1 MERCK
6 YCVAE
11 GETLLSKMQ
20 VFAPDMNWL
29 RLWAVNGADDGL
41 RQREKA
47 RARTHACI
55 HSSLSTADASLF
67 LWQSRSSFQ
76 FRLGWDSVY
85 LSLFLCGS
93 VNLRRANHRT
103 ISVLYDFESSLN
115 SCTFPRFLAGDDR
128 TLTLDDPDLLAS
140 IGAHRVINVGMLYKP
155 RAGETIQVR
164 PHRKSEPWIS
174 RSQLFKYI
182 L

>member
-55 HSSLSTADASLF
+55 RSSLSTADASLF

-76 FRLGWDSVY
+76 FRLGCDSVY
-85 LSLFLCGS
+85 LSLFLC
-93 VNLRRANHRT
+93 VPVDPRQANHR
-103 ISVLYDFESSLN
+103 IIRIFNNFESSLY

-128 TLTLDDPDLLAS
+128 TLTLDDPDLLTS
-140 IGAHRVINVGMLYKP
+140 IGSHRVINVGMLYKS
-155 RAGETIQVR
+155 RAGENIQAR
-164 PHRKSEPWIS
+164 PCRRGVPWI
-174 RSQLFKYI
+174 
-182 L
+182 